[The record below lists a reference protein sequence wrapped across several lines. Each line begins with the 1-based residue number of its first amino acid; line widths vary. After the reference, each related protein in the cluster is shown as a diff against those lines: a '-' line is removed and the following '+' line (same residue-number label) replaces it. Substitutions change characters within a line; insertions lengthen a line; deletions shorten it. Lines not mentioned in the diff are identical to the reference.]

1 MQIKQYKTY
10 LKEIN
15 KNESIYIIYIY
26 VLKFSYS
33 FLIKFYF
40 KLNINVEKKII
51 IKYFNFLIGK

>member
-51 IKYFNFLIGK
+51 IKYFNFLIIK